1 MFFVA
6 KAALCPYILLD
17 RNLCNVRIIVMKE
30 PEINKVDRN
39 VAKITNN
46 SKDEVFVNAPAS
58 QLVGFVWQLTAEI
71 FSLRGI
77 DAQQRLQRNVA
88 NLNRQRD

>member
-1 MFFVA
+1 
-6 KAALCPYILLD
+6 
-17 RNLCNVRIIVMKE
+17 MKE
-30 PEINKVDRN
+30 PEINKVDRS
-39 VAKITNN
+39 VAKMTNK
-46 SKDEVFVNAPAS
+46 SEDEVFVNAPAS

-88 NLNRQRD
+88 KLIRRQ